1 LNWIVFSSILNKK
14 INLFNDVYFNPIY
27 TRFLANYLMILAKKN
42 ISGIFRINS
51 NSFLK
56 VYQLNKIL
64 VFSPFD

>member
-1 LNWIVFSSILNKK
+1 
-14 INLFNDVYFNPIY
+14 LFNDVYFNPIY